1 MIKVAAVQFN
11 HKAGDIQHNLER
23 IKHFCQIAAAEN
35 VQLISFPEMCITGYW
50 HVRKLSR
57 SEIEDLAEEV
67 PRGPITLQ
75 LRELAMKHKMLVGAG
90 LIEKSND
97 GRLYNTYI
105 LCDRDGTVH
114 VHRKLH
120 CFISEH
126 MDSGDSI
133 TVFDTTLGH
142 KIGIL
147 ICYDNNI
154 IENVRIIALEGADIL
169 IAPHQT
175 GGCLS
180 KSPQAMGL
188 IDPALWHNRQK
199 NPAAI
204 EAEFSGSKGREW
216 LMRWLPS
223 RAHDNGLF
231 LIFSN
236 GVGLDDDEVRTGN
249 AMIIDCYGRI
259 LVETWKAEDDMVV
272 AELDMSLQGSCTGRR
287 WIKGRKPHLYGRLV
301 AQTGEEI
308 DPRTARFS

>member
-11 HKAGDIQHNLER
+11 HKAGDILYNLDR
-23 IKHFCQIAAAEN
+23 IKHFCQMAATEQ
-35 VQLISFPEMCITGYW
+35 VQLITFPEMCITGYW

-57 SEIEDLAEEV
+57 SEIDNLAEEV
-67 PRGPITLQ
+67 PHGPSTQQ
-75 LRELAMKHKMLVGAG
+75 LRELSMTHNMLVGAG
-90 LIEKSND
+90 LIEKGED
-97 GRLYNTYI
+97 GRLYNTYV

-114 VHRKLH
+114 AHRKIH

-126 MDSGDSI
+126 MDSGDCY

-154 IENVRIIALEGADIL
+154 IENVRITALMGADIL
-169 IAPHQT
+169 LAPHQT

-180 KSPQAMGL
+180 KSPQVMGL
-188 IDPALWHNRQK
+188 IDPELWHNREEC
-199 NPAAI
+199 PAAI
-204 EAEFSGSKGREW
+204 EAEFRGPKGREW

-249 AMIIDCYGRI
+249 SMVLDCYGRI
-259 LVETWKAEDDMVV
+259 IVETWKAADDMVI
-272 AELDMSLQGSCTGRR
+272 AELDMSLQESCTGRR
-287 WIKGRKPHLYGRLV
+287 WMKGRKPRLYGRLTV
-301 AQTGEEI
+301 ETGQEI
-308 DPRTARFS
+308 DPRSARFS